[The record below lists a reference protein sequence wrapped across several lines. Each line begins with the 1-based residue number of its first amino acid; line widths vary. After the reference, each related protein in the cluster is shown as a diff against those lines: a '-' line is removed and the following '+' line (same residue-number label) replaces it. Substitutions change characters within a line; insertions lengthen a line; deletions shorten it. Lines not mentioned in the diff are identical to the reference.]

1 MGADRDGVG
10 GRRSAVR
17 RLQAPPHPLAVEEA
31 EAEEEEEGGGREK
44 EKTSDFACQHFI
56 RL

>member
-31 EAEEEEEGGGREK
+31 EAEEEEEGGEEGGGGGGGGGGGR
-44 EKTSDFACQHFI
+44 FI
-56 RL
+56 QS

>member
-31 EAEEEEEGGGREK
+31 EAEEEEEGGEGGGGGGGGGGR
-44 EKTSDFACQHFI
+44 FI
-56 RL
+56 QS